1 MKRTSYLLIIGLIL
15 LIGGP
20 KSFAQETSA
29 GKDFKFTVKVNPL
42 QALGGP
48 FWIAIIPITGEY
60 KIVGEYAFTKK
71 MSFQVGG
78 SYIGP
83 SVLLNLDK
91 ISTGDSSK
99 VEGIKTSGF
108 KFTGMYKYFLSR
120 DLSAPEGFY
129 VGPHFSF
136 AKAKIES
143 KDDPG
148 NSVGMQKININ
159 FCIGYQLIT
168 SGGFTLDVFTGMG
181 YVSRT
186 WTYENDEARST
197 FDLGKNKS
205 SVGIPFGFSF
215 GYAF

>member
-1 MKRTSYLLIIGLIL
+1 MKKAAYLIIIGLV
-15 LIGGP
+15 LIFVSP
-20 KSFAQETSA
+20 KSFAQEASA

-48 FWIAIIPITGEY
+48 FWIAVIPITGEY
-60 KIVGEYAFTKK
+60 KVVAEYAFTKK
-71 MSFQVGG
+71 MSFQVGA

-91 ISTGDSSK
+91 ISTGDSAK
-99 VEGIKTSGF
+99 VAGIKTSGF

-143 KDDPG
+143 KDDPS

-159 FCIGYQLIT
+159 LCIGYQLIT
-168 SGGFTLDVFTGMG
+168 SGGFTLDIFTGMG
-181 YVSRT
+181 YVSRK
-186 WTYENDEARST
+186 WTYENDEAKET

-205 SVGIPFGFSF
+205 SVSIPFGFSF